1 MITTLLA
8 TTFVIAREG
17 LEAWLIAVL
26 AITAA
31 NNNPKH
37 IKVIIWAV
45 LGSILAIIAL
55 GTTTAQLLGNHAN
68 TERFEGFIGVIT
80 GVVLA
85 WVAWFCH
92 SASQHVKALPFGNS
106 LLLGLAVFGIMF
118 REGVEV
124 VIFLTGIIIDS
135 QDIQMVYLGIL
146 AGLVILV
153 TVSKIMYNQITKL
166 PIKNIFKISRWI
178 FSILAVYFLY
188 TGISEIIEYGIWPQ

>member
-8 TTFVIAREG
+8 TTFVIARAG

-45 LGSILAIIAL
+45 LGSLIATIVL
-55 GTTTAQLLGNHAN
+55 GSTTAQMLGNHAN
-68 TERFEGFIGVIT
+68 IERFEGVIGVIT

-92 SASQHVKALPFGNS
+92 GASQHVKSLPFNNS

-124 VIFLTGIIIDS
+124 VIFLTGIIINS
-135 QDIQMVYLGIL
+135 QDIQMVYLGVL
-146 AGLVILV
+146 VGLVILV
-153 TVSKIMYNQITKL
+153 ITAQVSYNQIKNI
-166 PIKNIFKISRWI
+166 PIKKIFKISRWI
-178 FSILAVYFLY
+178 FSVLAVYFLY
-188 TGISEIIEYGIWPQ
+188 TGISEIIEYGIWPL

>member
-45 LGSILAIIAL
+45 LGSLIATIVL
-55 GTTTAQLLGNHAN
+55 GSTTAQMLGNHAN
-68 TERFEGFIGVIT
+68 IERFEGVIGVIT

-92 SASQHVKALPFGNS
+92 GASQHVKSLPFNNS

-124 VIFLTGIIIDS
+124 VIFLTGIIINS
-135 QDIQMVYLGIL
+135 QDIQMVYLGVL
-146 AGLVILV
+146 VGLVILV
-153 TVSKIMYNQITKL
+153 ITAQVSYNQIKNI
-166 PIKNIFKISRWI
+166 PIKKIFKISRWI
-178 FSILAVYFLY
+178 FSVLAVYFLY
-188 TGISEIIEYGIWPQ
+188 TGISEIIEYGIWPL